1 MNYQTVADIFSANS
15 KFRDRLAETLS
26 DVSEEEATAL
36 PDGEKWSIQQVAE
49 HLALVDIGIGRICSK
64 LIDASKA
71 GAGVSDGSFSVTEA
85 FSRRAREMAVLKV
98 EAPDRVQPTGDVS
111 IAESL
116 ARIEANRSVFESLR
130 PGFENLDF
138 SEPKFPH
145 PFFGDLTAGEWL
157 AMAGMHQ
164 YRHTK
169 QIEKLLDKVRG
180 SGEGH
185 EKIPG

>member
-15 KFRDRLAETLS
+15 KFRDRLSEVLS
-26 DVSEEEATAL
+26 DVSEEEAAAL

-64 LIDASKA
+64 LIEASKA
-71 GAGVSDGSFSVTEA
+71 GGAVSDGSFSVTEA
-85 FSRRAREMAVLKV
+85 FGRRAREIAGLKV
-98 EAPDRVQPTGDVS
+98 EAPDRVQPTGDVD

-116 ARIEANRSVFESLR
+116 ARIEANRAVFDSLR
-130 PGFENLDF
+130 RDLDSVDF

-164 YRHTK
+164 HRHTR
-169 QIEKLLDKVRG
+169 QIEKLLAKVRAG
-180 SGEGH
+180 GDVQ

>member
-15 KFRDRLAETLS
+15 KFRDRLSEVLS
-26 DVSEEEATAL
+26 DVSEDEAAL
-36 PDGEKWSIQQVAE
+36 LPEGEKWSIQQVAE
-49 HLALVDIGIGRICSK
+49 HLALVDIGIGRICAK

-71 GAGVSDGSFSVTEA
+71 GAVASDGSFSVTEA
-85 FSRRAREMAVLKV
+85 FSRRARELAVLKV
-98 EAPDRVQPTGDVS
+98 EAPDRVQPTGDVN

-116 ARIEANRSVFESLR
+116 DRIEANRAVFESLR
-130 PGFENLDF
+130 PDFEKLDF

-157 AMAGMHQ
+157 VMAGLHQ
-164 YRHTK
+164 HRHGK
-169 QIEKLLDKVRG
+169 QIENLLEKMRG

-185 EKIPG
+185 